1 MSTTEATTTDGVRL
15 LSHRPSVLYKVE
27 HLATEPADGDI
38 AVEGL
43 KLAGPGWDDRL
54 KTLLQSLSQSERACL
69 FAVRL
74 ADEQALPLPA
84 ETLLDRAR
92 TDWFPEFLSHGLM
105 RPHFQPIVELTTG
118 RSIGREALMRGKLG
132 AVEVRG
138 GELLAA
144 AEAHDALYSFDARA
158 RAAALEV
165 GLPLL
170 PDGEILFVNVDPRAA
185 LDVESSLRTTWPV
198 VGRLNA
204 DPSRICLEIVR
215 PERCADRELLA
226 AAEAHDALFS
236 FDYRARTAALE
247 VGLPLLP
254 DGEVLFVNL
263 DPRAVLDVEGS
274 LRTTWPAV
282 GRLGADPSRICLELV
297 KPERCAD
304 RDMLGELVAAH
315 RKRGA
320 RVALDDMSGGA
331 ESLLFLEQLRPD
343 VVKIDNALTAGIQH
357 SPARR
362 RLVAALVD
370 CAHEHGCKVVAE
382 GVERVDEFRA
392 MADLGVDL
400 GQGFYFGQP
409 TEKPMAVDTRL
420 VRPSAY

>member
-1 MSTTEATTTDGVRL
+1 MTMLDSQSASDGVRL

-27 HLATEPADGDI
+27 HLATEPVDGDI

-43 KLAGPGWDDRL
+43 VLAGPAWVDRL
-54 KTLLQSLSQSERACL
+54 KDLLSALSQSERACL

-74 ADEQALPLPA
+74 GRRPGAAAARRHAARPQPHRLVPRLPLARADE
-84 ETLLDRAR
+84 AR
-92 TDWFPEFLSHGLM
+92 TSSRSSSLA
-105 RPHFQPIVELTTG
+105 TG
-118 RSIGREALMRGKLG
+118 GVFGREALMRGKLG
-132 AVEVRG
+132 AVELRG
-138 GELLAA
+138 G
-144 AEAHDALYSFDARA
+144 
-158 RAAALEV
+158 
-165 GLPLL
+165 
-170 PDGEILFVNVDPRAA
+170 
-185 LDVESSLRTTWPV
+185 
-198 VGRLNA
+198 
-204 DPSRICLEIVR
+204 
-215 PERCADRELLA
+215 ELLA

-254 DGEVLFVNL
+254 EGEVLFVNL

-304 RDMLGELVAAH
+304 RDMLGELVKAH

-320 RVALDDMSGGA
+320 LVALDDMSGGA
-331 ESLLFLEQLRPD
+331 ESLQFLELLRPD

-382 GVERVDEFRA
+382 GVERVDEFQT

-420 VRPSAY
+420 VRPRAELV